1 MKLKEAIKEEWV
13 MVKCVDCGKDIATVP
28 KSIYHT
34 AKSSHCLQ
42 CGLRNLHESHTEPP
56 LEKGNGMD
64 DGGANG
70 I

>member
-42 CGLRNLHESHTEPP
+42 CGLRNLHESHLPKPEGMGMVTTT
-56 LEKGNGMD
+56 LKGKED
-64 DGGANG
+64 
-70 I
+70 

>member
-42 CGLRNLHESHTEPP
+42 CGLRNLHESHEPR
-56 LEKGNGMD
+56 LERKSGHD
-64 DGGANG
+64 KV
-70 I
+70 